1 MKERSLKKQH
11 PFAMLS
17 KLTGSALLLL
27 LPVIQQLLY
36 RPQNAIEII
45 GSMGI
50 SALYAIGVITVALIF
65 YNTCRYKKGRKWHIS

>member
-27 LPVIQQLLY
+27 LQVIQQLLY

-65 YNTCRYKKGRKWHIS
+65 YNTLSLIHI